1 MKLRQT
7 ILMLLTVCAA
17 IPASAQQFFHLT
29 ADELRVDTLSA
40 PQFTHVMSL
49 PEAWR
54 DSVYTVRIVYPEYAD
69 MAAADVA
76 NYKRLVAE
84 QPDAEPKVET
94 HVTFDRKRASLL
106 AAVNPVVFRDGRYK
120 QLVSFMLRRES
131 RAKFDV
137 RRDAVA
143 YGERADAKVNVWDTL
158 PAAKR
163 YAEHSVLREGR
174 WAKIRV
180 AESGIYQLTSALV
193 RQAGFTDINK
203 VKLYGYGGN
212 LINETLDPKDLVE
225 EDDLK
230 EVATCDVDG
239 KRLFYARGPVSWAT
253 ETADRRT
260 RNYYSNYGYYFLTED
275 TSSEPAKVDYDTF
288 VASFYPSPDFYHDI
302 HEQDAFSWYKGGRN
316 FFGAQQVSQGSYM
329 TVDIPE
335 NSNATNGNL
344 YVVVTSSNYCK
355 VQVEYNDSVVGTL
368 QTSNSDS
375 QFIYGCESRGT
386 YRVPAVKGT
395 AKVKLSVLSG
405 SNPMRLD
412 MVSMAWDKPRPLPDL
427 KAASFPTPTYVYN
440 IMNQDHHADPQADLV
455 IIIPTSQKLL
465 KQAQRLKAFHEQHDS
480 LKVNLVPADELFNE
494 FSSGTPDAS
503 AYRRYM
509 KMLYDRA
516 TGEDDRPKYLL
527 LFGDCLW
534 DNRMITSYNTGKN
547 PDDYLLAFESENS
560 YDRRVCYIDDSF
572 HAMLDDG
579 EGLRPMYVD
588 KLDIGVGRFPVVSDA
603 EAKIMVDK
611 TINYAENGN
620 GGAWQNTIMFMGDDG
635 DYNIHMTDAN
645 LVADQVSAAHPQY
658 VVKKVMWDAYQ
669 MQSGATGNTYPEV
682 TNVIK
687 KQQQQGALIMDYA
700 GHGSE
705 ILISHEK
712 VLGISDFAAFS
723 NKNMPLWVTASCD
736 IMPFDNGEETIGE
749 TALLNDKGGTMAF
762 YGTSRTVYASHNTTL
777 NSAFMKHV
785 LTYEAD
791 GKPIALGEAVRRA
804 KNDMNGQTVAENSLQ
819 YSLLGDPALRLH
831 LPTAQIV
838 IDSINGVD
846 ITKAGATVAMKAGS
860 LATVKGHIADNADF
874 NGTVS
879 LTVRD
884 NLETIT
890 CRLNQP
896 KEAENPFEYTDRTK
910 TIFSGD
916 DRISGGRFSV
926 SFAVPKD
933 INYSD
938 QSGLINAF
946 AINDDHT
953 LTAHGYTDK
962 FIVGGSDIAQNDSVG
977 PSIYCYLNSPS
988 FSNGD
993 RVNSTPYFV
1002 AEVKD
1007 KDGINASG
1015 AGIGHDMQLIIDGKM
1030 EMTYSLNENFQYDF
1044 GSYTSGST
1052 YYNIPQLEEGP
1063 HKLQFRAWDILNNYS
1078 TAELTFNVV
1087 TGQKP
1092 SFSIGCTNNP
1102 ARESTTFIISHDR
1115 SGAELGVII
1124 DVFDVSGRLLWRHE
1138 ESGVSDTGTYT
1149 VPWDLT
1155 IDGGSRLQTGVYL
1168 YRVHLTSEGA
1178 TRISKAK
1185 KLIVVGNN

>member
-1 MKLRQT
+1 
-7 ILMLLTVCAA
+7 MLLTVCAA

-40 PQFTHVMSL
+40 PQFTHVMPL

-69 MAAADVA
+69 MKAADVA

-137 RRDAVA
+137 RRDAAA

-225 EDDLK
+225 HDDLK

-239 KRLFYARGPVSWAT
+239 KRLFYARGPVSWET

-335 NSNATNGNL
+335 NSNATKGNL

-440 IMNQDHHADPQADLV
+440 IMNQDHHADQQADLV

-516 TGEDDRPKYLL
+516 TSEDDRPKYLL

-635 DYNIHMTDAN
+635 DYNMHMTDAN

-687 KQQQQGALIMDYA
+687 KQQQQQGALIMDYA

>member
-1 MKLRQT
+1 
-7 ILMLLTVCAA
+7 MLLTVCAA
-17 IPASAQQFFHLT
+17 IPASAQQFFHFT

-40 PQFTHVMSL
+40 PQFTHVMPL

-76 NYKRLVAE
+76 NYNRLVAE

-94 HVTFDRKRASLL
+94 HVTFDCKRASLL
-106 AAVNPVVFRDGRYK
+106 AAVNPIVFRDGRYK

-131 RAKFDV
+131 RAKFDA
-137 RRDAVA
+137 RRDAAA

-225 EDDLK
+225 HDDLK

-239 KRLFYARGPVSWAT
+239 KRLFYARGPVSWET

-335 NSNATNGNL
+335 NSNATKGNL

-386 YRVPAVKGT
+386 YRVSAVKGT

-427 KAASFPTPTYVYN
+427 KTASFPTPTYVYN

-509 KMLYDRA
+509 KMLYDRS

-560 YDRRVCYIDDSF
+560 YDRRVCYIDDGF

-635 DYNIHMTDAN
+635 DNNMHMTDAN
-645 LVADQVSAAHPQY
+645 LVAEKVSAAHPQY

-791 GKPIALGEAVRRA
+791 GKPIALGEAVRRT
-804 KNDMNGQTVAENSLQ
+804 KNDMNGQTVAENSLH

-1124 DVFDVSGRLLWRHE
+1124 DVFDVSGRLLWRHK

>member
-1 MKLRQT
+1 
-7 ILMLLTVCAA
+7 MLLTVCAA

-40 PQFTHVMSL
+40 PQFTHVMPL

-106 AAVNPVVFRDGRYK
+106 AAVNPIVFRDGRYK

-131 RAKFDV
+131 RAKADA
-137 RRDAVA
+137 RRDAAA

-225 EDDLK
+225 HDDLK

-239 KRLFYARGPVSWAT
+239 KRLFYARGPVSWET
-253 ETADRRT
+253 ETAHRRT

-335 NSNATNGNL
+335 NSNATKGNL

-386 YRVPAVKGT
+386 YRVSAVKGT

-427 KAASFPTPTYVYN
+427 KTASFPTPTYVYN

-509 KMLYDRA
+509 KMLYDRS

-527 LFGDCLW
+527 FFGDCLW

-560 YDRRVCYIDDSF
+560 YDRRVCYIDDGF

-635 DYNIHMTDAN
+635 DNNMHMTDAN
-645 LVADQVSAAHPQY
+645 LVAEKVSAAHPQY

-804 KNDMNGQTVAENSLQ
+804 KNDMNGQTVAENSLH

>member
-1 MKLRQT
+1 
-7 ILMLLTVCAA
+7 MLLTVCAA

-40 PQFTHVMSL
+40 PQFTHVMPL

-84 QPDAEPKVET
+84 QPDAELKVET

-131 RAKFDV
+131 RAKFDA
-137 RRDAVA
+137 RRDAAA
-143 YGERADAKVNVWDTL
+143 YGVRADAKVNVWDTL

-225 EDDLK
+225 HDDLK
-230 EVATCDVDG
+230 EVPTCDVDG
-239 KRLFYARGPVSWAT
+239 KRLFYARGPVSW

-335 NSNATNGNL
+335 NSNATKGNL

-560 YDRRVCYIDDSF
+560 YDRRVCYIDDGF

-635 DYNIHMTDAN
+635 DYNMHMTDAN

-785 LTYEAD
+785 LTYEAN

-1015 AGIGHDMQLIIDGKM
+1015 AGIGHDMQLVIDGKM

-1138 ESGVSDTGTYT
+1138 ESGVSDNGTYT

>member
-1 MKLRQT
+1 
-7 ILMLLTVCAA
+7 MLLTVCAA

-40 PQFTHVMSL
+40 PQFTHVMPL

-94 HVTFDRKRASLL
+94 HVTFDCKRASLL

-131 RAKFDV
+131 RAKFDA
-137 RRDAVA
+137 RRDAAA

-225 EDDLK
+225 HDDLK

-239 KRLFYARGPVSWAT
+239 KRLFYARGPVSWET

-329 TVDIPE
+329 TVDIHE

-355 VQVEYNDSVVGTL
+355 VLVEYNDSVVGTL

-375 QFIYGCESRGT
+375 QFIYGCESCGT

-427 KAASFPTPTYVYN
+427 KTASFPTPTYVYN

-509 KMLYDRA
+509 KMLYDRS

-588 KLDIGVGRFPVVSDA
+588 KLDIGVGRFPVLSDA

-645 LVADQVSAAHPQY
+645 LVAEKVSAAHPQY

>member
-1 MKLRQT
+1 
-7 ILMLLTVCAA
+7 MLLTVCAA

-40 PQFTHVMSL
+40 PQFTHVMPL

-106 AAVNPVVFRDGRYK
+106 AAVNPIVFRDGRYK

-131 RAKFDV
+131 RAKADA
-137 RRDAVA
+137 RRDAAA

-225 EDDLK
+225 HDDLK

-239 KRLFYARGPVSWAT
+239 KRLFYARGPVSWET

-335 NSNATNGNL
+335 NSNATKGNL

-516 TGEDDRPKYLL
+516 TGEYDRPKYLL

-560 YDRRVCYIDDSF
+560 YDRRVCYIDDGF

-635 DYNIHMTDAN
+635 DYNMHMTDAN

-687 KQQQQGALIMDYA
+687 KQQQGALIMDYA

-1102 ARESTTFIISHDR
+1102 AREQTTFIISHDR

>member
-1 MKLRQT
+1 
-7 ILMLLTVCAA
+7 MLLTVCAA

-29 ADELRVDTLSA
+29 ADELRVDTLST
-40 PQFTHVMSL
+40 PQFTHVMPL

-131 RAKFDV
+131 RAKFDA
-137 RRDAVA
+137 RRNAAA

-225 EDDLK
+225 HDDLK

-239 KRLFYARGPVSWAT
+239 KRLFYARGPVSWET

-335 NSNATNGNL
+335 NSNATKGNL

-736 IMPFDNGEETIGE
+736 MPFDNGEETIGE

>member
-1 MKLRQT
+1 
-7 ILMLLTVCAA
+7 MLLTVCAA

-40 PQFTHVMSL
+40 PQFTHVMPL

-131 RAKFDV
+131 RAKADA
-137 RRDAVA
+137 RRDAAA

-212 LINETLDPKDLVE
+212 LINETLDPKDLVGH
-225 EDDLK
+225 DDLK

-239 KRLFYARGPVSWAT
+239 KRLFYARGPVSWET

-335 NSNATNGNL
+335 NSNATKGNL
-344 YVVVTSSNYCK
+344 YVVVTSNNYCK

-687 KQQQQGALIMDYA
+687 RQQQGALIMDYA

>member
-1 MKLRQT
+1 
-7 ILMLLTVCAA
+7 MLLTVCAA

-40 PQFTHVMSL
+40 PQFTHVMPL

-54 DSVYTVRIVYPEYAD
+54 DSVYTVSIVYPEYAD

-131 RAKFDV
+131 RAKADA
-137 RRDAVA
+137 RRDAAA
-143 YGERADAKVNVWDTL
+143 YGGRADAKVNVWDTL

-225 EDDLK
+225 HDDLK

-239 KRLFYARGPVSWAT
+239 KRLFYARGPVSWET

-335 NSNATNGNL
+335 NSNATKGNL

-375 QFIYGCESRGT
+375 QFIYGCESRRT

-926 SFAVPKD
+926 SFAVLKD

-1124 DVFDVSGRLLWRHE
+1124 DVFDVSGRLLWRHK

>member
-1 MKLRQT
+1 
-7 ILMLLTVCAA
+7 MLLTVCAA

-40 PQFTHVMSL
+40 PQFTHVMPL

-120 QLVSFMLRRES
+120 QLISFMLRRES
-131 RAKFDV
+131 RAKFAV
-137 RRDAVA
+137 RRDAAA

-225 EDDLK
+225 HDDLK

-239 KRLFYARGPVSWAT
+239 KRLFYARGPVSWDTAP
-253 ETADRRT
+253 ADRRT

-316 FFGAQQVSQGSYM
+316 FFSSQQVSQGSYM

-335 NSNATNGNL
+335 NPNATKGNL

-412 MVSMAWDKPRPLPDL
+412 MVSMAWDKPRPLPDF

-560 YDRRVCYIDDSF
+560 YDRRVCYIDDGF

-635 DYNIHMTDAN
+635 DYNMHMTDAN

-669 MQSGATGNTYPEV
+669 MQSGAT
-682 TNVIK
+682 
-687 KQQQQGALIMDYA
+687 
-700 GHGSE
+700 
-705 ILISHEK
+705 
-712 VLGISDFAAFS
+712 
-723 NKNMPLWVTASCD
+723 
-736 IMPFDNGEETIGE
+736 
-749 TALLNDKGGTMAF
+749 
-762 YGTSRTVYASHNTTL
+762 
-777 NSAFMKHV
+777 
-785 LTYEAD
+785 
-791 GKPIALGEAVRRA
+791 RRA
-804 KNDMNGQTVAENSLQ
+804 A
-819 YSLLGDPALRLH
+819 
-831 LPTAQIV
+831 
-838 IDSINGVD
+838 
-846 ITKAGATVAMKAGS
+846 
-860 LATVKGHIADNADF
+860 
-874 NGTVS
+874 
-879 LTVRD
+879 
-884 NLETIT
+884 
-890 CRLNQP
+890 
-896 KEAENPFEYTDRTK
+896 
-910 TIFSGD
+910 
-916 DRISGGRFSV
+916 
-926 SFAVPKD
+926 
-933 INYSD
+933 
-938 QSGLINAF
+938 
-946 AINDDHT
+946 
-953 LTAHGYTDK
+953 
-962 FIVGGSDIAQNDSVG
+962 
-977 PSIYCYLNSPS
+977 
-988 FSNGD
+988 
-993 RVNSTPYFV
+993 
-1002 AEVKD
+1002 
-1007 KDGINASG
+1007 
-1015 AGIGHDMQLIIDGKM
+1015 
-1030 EMTYSLNENFQYDF
+1030 
-1044 GSYTSGST
+1044 
-1052 YYNIPQLEEGP
+1052 
-1063 HKLQFRAWDILNNYS
+1063 
-1078 TAELTFNVV
+1078 
-1087 TGQKP
+1087 
-1092 SFSIGCTNNP
+1092 
-1102 ARESTTFIISHDR
+1102 
-1115 SGAELGVII
+1115 
-1124 DVFDVSGRLLWRHE
+1124 
-1138 ESGVSDTGTYT
+1138 
-1149 VPWDLT
+1149 
-1155 IDGGSRLQTGVYL
+1155 
-1168 YRVHLTSEGA
+1168 
-1178 TRISKAK
+1178 
-1185 KLIVVGNN
+1185 

>member
-1 MKLRQT
+1 
-7 ILMLLTVCAA
+7 MLLTVCAA

-29 ADELRVDTLSA
+29 ADELRVDTLST
-40 PQFTHVMSL
+40 PQFTHVMPL

-54 DSVYTVRIVYPEYAD
+54 DSVYTVSIVYPEYAD

-137 RRDAVA
+137 RRDAAA

-203 VKLYGYGGN
+203 VKLYGFGGN

-225 EDDLK
+225 HDDLK

-239 KRLFYARGPVSWAT
+239 KRLFYARGPVSWET

-335 NSNATNGNL
+335 NSNATKGNL

-440 IMNQDHHADPQADLV
+440 IMNQDHHADQQADLV

-534 DNRMITSYNTGKN
+534 GQ
-547 PDDYLLAFESENS
+547 P
-560 YDRRVCYIDDSF
+560 YD
-572 HAMLDDG
+572 
-579 EGLRPMYVD
+579 
-588 KLDIGVGRFPVVSDA
+588 
-603 EAKIMVDK
+603 
-611 TINYAENGN
+611 
-620 GGAWQNTIMFMGDDG
+620 
-635 DYNIHMTDAN
+635 
-645 LVADQVSAAHPQY
+645 Y
-658 VVKKVMWDAYQ
+658 VVQ
-669 MQSGATGNTYPEV
+669 
-682 TNVIK
+682 
-687 KQQQQGALIMDYA
+687 
-700 GHGSE
+700 HGQE
-705 ILISHEK
+705 PRRLPP
-712 VLGISDFAAFS
+712 G
-723 NKNMPLWVTASCD
+723 
-736 IMPFDNGEETIGE
+736 
-749 TALLNDKGGTMAF
+749 
-762 YGTSRTVYASHNTTL
+762 
-777 NSAFMKHV
+777 
-785 LTYEAD
+785 
-791 GKPIALGEAVRRA
+791 VR
-804 KNDMNGQTVAENSLQ
+804 E
-819 YSLLGDPALRLH
+819 
-831 LPTAQIV
+831 
-838 IDSINGVD
+838 
-846 ITKAGATVAMKAGS
+846 
-860 LATVKGHIADNADF
+860 
-874 NGTVS
+874 
-879 LTVRD
+879 
-884 NLETIT
+884 
-890 CRLNQP
+890 
-896 KEAENPFEYTDRTK
+896 
-910 TIFSGD
+910 
-916 DRISGGRFSV
+916 
-926 SFAVPKD
+926 
-933 INYSD
+933 
-938 QSGLINAF
+938 
-946 AINDDHT
+946 
-953 LTAHGYTDK
+953 
-962 FIVGGSDIAQNDSVG
+962 
-977 PSIYCYLNSPS
+977 
-988 FSNGD
+988 
-993 RVNSTPYFV
+993 
-1002 AEVKD
+1002 
-1007 KDGINASG
+1007 
-1015 AGIGHDMQLIIDGKM
+1015 
-1030 EMTYSLNENFQYDF
+1030 
-1044 GSYTSGST
+1044 
-1052 YYNIPQLEEGP
+1052 
-1063 HKLQFRAWDILNNYS
+1063 
-1078 TAELTFNVV
+1078 
-1087 TGQKP
+1087 
-1092 SFSIGCTNNP
+1092 
-1102 ARESTTFIISHDR
+1102 
-1115 SGAELGVII
+1115 
-1124 DVFDVSGRLLWRHE
+1124 
-1138 ESGVSDTGTYT
+1138 
-1149 VPWDLT
+1149 
-1155 IDGGSRLQTGVYL
+1155 
-1168 YRVHLTSEGA
+1168 
-1178 TRISKAK
+1178 
-1185 KLIVVGNN
+1185 

>member
-1 MKLRQT
+1 
-7 ILMLLTVCAA
+7 MLLTVCAA

-40 PQFTHVMSL
+40 PQFTHVMPL

-131 RAKFDV
+131 RAKADA
-137 RRDAVA
+137 RRDAAA

-158 PAAKR
+158 PTAKR

-225 EDDLK
+225 HDDLK

-239 KRLFYARGPVSWAT
+239 KRLFYARGPVSWET

-335 NSNATNGNL
+335 NPNATKGNL
-344 YVVVTSSNYCK
+344 YVVVTSNNYCK

-386 YRVPAVKGT
+386 YRVPAVKGM

-412 MVSMAWDKPRPLPDL
+412 MVSMAWDKPRPLPDF

-516 TGEDDRPKYLL
+516 TGEYDRPKYLL

-635 DYNIHMTDAN
+635 DYNMHMTDAN

>member
-1 MKLRQT
+1 
-7 ILMLLTVCAA
+7 
-17 IPASAQQFFHLT
+17 
-29 ADELRVDTLSA
+29 
-40 PQFTHVMSL
+40 
-49 PEAWR
+49 
-54 DSVYTVRIVYPEYAD
+54 
-69 MAAADVA
+69 
-76 NYKRLVAE
+76 
-84 QPDAEPKVET
+84 
-94 HVTFDRKRASLL
+94 
-106 AAVNPVVFRDGRYK
+106 
-120 QLVSFMLRRES
+120 
-131 RAKFDV
+131 
-137 RRDAVA
+137 
-143 YGERADAKVNVWDTL
+143 
-158 PAAKR
+158 
-163 YAEHSVLREGR
+163 
-174 WAKIRV
+174 
-180 AESGIYQLTSALV
+180 
-193 RQAGFTDINK
+193 
-203 VKLYGYGGN
+203 
-212 LINETLDPKDLVE
+212 
-225 EDDLK
+225 
-230 EVATCDVDG
+230 
-239 KRLFYARGPVSWAT
+239 
-253 ETADRRT
+253 
-260 RNYYSNYGYYFLTED
+260 
-275 TSSEPAKVDYDTF
+275 
-288 VASFYPSPDFYHDI
+288 
-302 HEQDAFSWYKGGRN
+302 
-316 FFGAQQVSQGSYM
+316 
-329 TVDIPE
+329 
-335 NSNATNGNL
+335 
-344 YVVVTSSNYCK
+344 
-355 VQVEYNDSVVGTL
+355 
-368 QTSNSDS
+368 
-375 QFIYGCESRGT
+375 
-386 YRVPAVKGT
+386 
-395 AKVKLSVLSG
+395 
-405 SNPMRLD
+405 
-412 MVSMAWDKPRPLPDL
+412 
-427 KAASFPTPTYVYN
+427 
-440 IMNQDHHADPQADLV
+440 
-455 IIIPTSQKLL
+455 
-465 KQAQRLKAFHEQHDS
+465 
-480 LKVNLVPADELFNE
+480 
-494 FSSGTPDAS
+494 
-503 AYRRYM
+503 
-509 KMLYDRA
+509 
-516 TGEDDRPKYLL
+516 
-527 LFGDCLW
+527 
-534 DNRMITSYNTGKN
+534 
-547 PDDYLLAFESENS
+547 
-560 YDRRVCYIDDSF
+560 
-572 HAMLDDG
+572 
-579 EGLRPMYVD
+579 
-588 KLDIGVGRFPVVSDA
+588 
-603 EAKIMVDK
+603 
-611 TINYAENGN
+611 
-620 GGAWQNTIMFMGDDG
+620 MFMGDDG

-645 LVADQVSAAHPQY
+645 LVAEKVSAAHPQY

-804 KNDMNGQTVAENSLQ
+804 KNDMNGQTVAENSLH

-1155 IDGGSRLQTGVYL
+1155 IAGGSRLQTGVYL

>member
-1 MKLRQT
+1 
-7 ILMLLTVCAA
+7 MLLTVCAA

-40 PQFTHVMSL
+40 PQFTHVMPL

-54 DSVYTVRIVYPEYAD
+54 DSVYTVSIVYPEYAD

-131 RAKFDV
+131 RAKADA
-137 RRDAVA
+137 RRDAAA

-225 EDDLK
+225 HDDLK

-239 KRLFYARGPVSWAT
+239 KRLFYARGPVSWET

-335 NSNATNGNL
+335 NSNATKGNL

-386 YRVPAVKGT
+386 YRVPAVKGM

-412 MVSMAWDKPRPLPDL
+412 MVSMTWDKPRPLPDF

-534 DNRMITSYNTGKN
+534 DNRMITSYNTGKS

-611 TINYAENGN
+611 TISYAENSN

-645 LVADQVSAAHPQY
+645 LVADQVSTAHPQY

-1092 SFSIGCTNNP
+1092 SFSIGCTDNP

-1115 SGAELGVII
+1115 SGSELSVII

>member
-1 MKLRQT
+1 
-7 ILMLLTVCAA
+7 MLLTVCAA

-40 PQFTHVMSL
+40 PQFTHVMPL

-54 DSVYTVRIVYPEYAD
+54 DSVYTVSIVYPEYAD

-106 AAVNPVVFRDGRYK
+106 AVVNPVVFRDGRYK

-131 RAKFDV
+131 RAKFDA
-137 RRDAVA
+137 RRNAAA

-225 EDDLK
+225 HDDLK

-239 KRLFYARGPVSWAT
+239 KRLFYARGPVSWET

-335 NSNATNGNL
+335 NSNATKGNL

-386 YRVPAVKGT
+386 YRVPAVKGM

-412 MVSMAWDKPRPLPDL
+412 MVSMTWDKPRPLPDF

-635 DYNIHMTDAN
+635 DYNMHMTDAN
-645 LVADQVSAAHPQY
+645 LVADQVSTAHPQY

-1092 SFSIGCTNNP
+1092 SFSIGCTDNP

-1115 SGAELGVII
+1115 SGSELSVII

>member
-1 MKLRQT
+1 
-7 ILMLLTVCAA
+7 MLLTVCAA

-40 PQFTHVMSL
+40 PQFTHVMPL

-131 RAKFDV
+131 RAKFDA
-137 RRDAVA
+137 RRDAAA

-225 EDDLK
+225 HDDLK

-239 KRLFYARGPVSWAT
+239 KRLFYARGPVSWET

-375 QFIYGCESRGT
+375 QFIYGCESCGT

-427 KAASFPTPTYVYN
+427 KTASFPTPTYVYN

-465 KQAQRLKAFHEQHDS
+465 KQAQRLKEFHEQHDS

-560 YDRRVCYIDDSF
+560 YDRRVCYIDDGF

-588 KLDIGVGRFPVVSDA
+588 KLDIGVGRFPVLSDA

-645 LVADQVSAAHPQY
+645 LVAEKVSAAHPQY

>member
-1 MKLRQT
+1 
-7 ILMLLTVCAA
+7 MLLTVCAA

-40 PQFTHVMSL
+40 PQFTHVMPL

-54 DSVYTVRIVYPEYAD
+54 DSVYTVSIVYPEYVD
-69 MAAADVA
+69 MKAADVA

-106 AAVNPVVFRDGRYK
+106 AAVNPIVFRDGRYK

-131 RAKFDV
+131 RAKFDA
-137 RRDAVA
+137 RRNAAA
-143 YGERADAKVNVWDTL
+143 YGERSDAKVNVWDTL

-225 EDDLK
+225 QDDLK

-239 KRLFYARGPVSWAT
+239 KRLFYARGPVSWET

-335 NSNATNGNL
+335 NSNATKGNL

-440 IMNQDHHADPQADLV
+440 IMNQDHHADLQADLV

-560 YDRRVCYIDDSF
+560 YDRRVCYIDDGF

-635 DYNIHMTDAN
+635 DYNMHMTDAN

-687 KQQQQGALIMDYA
+687 KQQQGALIMDYA

>member
-1 MKLRQT
+1 
-7 ILMLLTVCAA
+7 MLLTVCAA

-40 PQFTHVMSL
+40 PQFTHVMPL

-54 DSVYTVRIVYPEYAD
+54 DSVYTVSIVYPEYAD

-131 RAKFDV
+131 RAKFDA
-137 RRDAVA
+137 RRDAAA

-225 EDDLK
+225 HDDLK
-230 EVATCDVDG
+230 EVPTCDVDG
-239 KRLFYARGPVSWAT
+239 KRLFYARGPVSWET

-329 TVDIPE
+329 TIDIPE
-335 NSNATNGNL
+335 NSNATKGNL

-440 IMNQDHHADPQADLV
+440 IMNQDHHADQQADLV

-503 AYRRYM
+503 AYRR
-509 KMLYDRA
+509 
-516 TGEDDRPKYLL
+516 
-527 LFGDCLW
+527 
-534 DNRMITSYNTGKN
+534 
-547 PDDYLLAFESENS
+547 
-560 YDRRVCYIDDSF
+560 
-572 HAMLDDG
+572 
-579 EGLRPMYVD
+579 
-588 KLDIGVGRFPVVSDA
+588 
-603 EAKIMVDK
+603 
-611 TINYAENGN
+611 
-620 GGAWQNTIMFMGDDG
+620 
-635 DYNIHMTDAN
+635 
-645 LVADQVSAAHPQY
+645 
-658 VVKKVMWDAYQ
+658 
-669 MQSGATGNTYPEV
+669 
-682 TNVIK
+682 
-687 KQQQQGALIMDYA
+687 
-700 GHGSE
+700 
-705 ILISHEK
+705 
-712 VLGISDFAAFS
+712 
-723 NKNMPLWVTASCD
+723 
-736 IMPFDNGEETIGE
+736 
-749 TALLNDKGGTMAF
+749 
-762 YGTSRTVYASHNTTL
+762 
-777 NSAFMKHV
+777 
-785 LTYEAD
+785 
-791 GKPIALGEAVRRA
+791 
-804 KNDMNGQTVAENSLQ
+804 
-819 YSLLGDPALRLH
+819 
-831 LPTAQIV
+831 
-838 IDSINGVD
+838 
-846 ITKAGATVAMKAGS
+846 
-860 LATVKGHIADNADF
+860 
-874 NGTVS
+874 
-879 LTVRD
+879 
-884 NLETIT
+884 
-890 CRLNQP
+890 
-896 KEAENPFEYTDRTK
+896 
-910 TIFSGD
+910 
-916 DRISGGRFSV
+916 
-926 SFAVPKD
+926 
-933 INYSD
+933 
-938 QSGLINAF
+938 
-946 AINDDHT
+946 
-953 LTAHGYTDK
+953 
-962 FIVGGSDIAQNDSVG
+962 
-977 PSIYCYLNSPS
+977 
-988 FSNGD
+988 
-993 RVNSTPYFV
+993 
-1002 AEVKD
+1002 
-1007 KDGINASG
+1007 
-1015 AGIGHDMQLIIDGKM
+1015 
-1030 EMTYSLNENFQYDF
+1030 
-1044 GSYTSGST
+1044 
-1052 YYNIPQLEEGP
+1052 
-1063 HKLQFRAWDILNNYS
+1063 
-1078 TAELTFNVV
+1078 
-1087 TGQKP
+1087 
-1092 SFSIGCTNNP
+1092 
-1102 ARESTTFIISHDR
+1102 
-1115 SGAELGVII
+1115 
-1124 DVFDVSGRLLWRHE
+1124 
-1138 ESGVSDTGTYT
+1138 
-1149 VPWDLT
+1149 
-1155 IDGGSRLQTGVYL
+1155 
-1168 YRVHLTSEGA
+1168 
-1178 TRISKAK
+1178 
-1185 KLIVVGNN
+1185 

>member
-1 MKLRQT
+1 
-7 ILMLLTVCAA
+7 MLLTVCAA

-40 PQFTHVMSL
+40 PQFTHVMPL

-94 HVTFDRKRASLL
+94 HVTFDCKRASLL

-131 RAKFDV
+131 RAKADA
-137 RRDAVA
+137 RRDAAA

-225 EDDLK
+225 HDDLK

-239 KRLFYARGPVSWAT
+239 KRLFYARGPVSWET

-316 FFGAQQVSQGSYM
+316 FFGAQPVSQGSYM

-335 NSNATNGNL
+335 NSNARKGNL

-560 YDRRVCYIDDSF
+560 YDRRVCYIDDGF

-588 KLDIGVGRFPVVSDA
+588 KLDIGVGRFPVLSDA

-645 LVADQVSAAHPQY
+645 LVAEKVSAAHPQY

-838 IDSINGVD
+838 ID
-846 ITKAGATVAMKAGS
+846 
-860 LATVKGHIADNADF
+860 TVKGHIADNADF

-1155 IDGGSRLQTGVYL
+1155 IAGGSRLQTGVYL

>member
-1 MKLRQT
+1 
-7 ILMLLTVCAA
+7 
-17 IPASAQQFFHLT
+17 
-29 ADELRVDTLSA
+29 
-40 PQFTHVMSL
+40 
-49 PEAWR
+49 
-54 DSVYTVRIVYPEYAD
+54 
-69 MAAADVA
+69 
-76 NYKRLVAE
+76 
-84 QPDAEPKVET
+84 
-94 HVTFDRKRASLL
+94 
-106 AAVNPVVFRDGRYK
+106 
-120 QLVSFMLRRES
+120 
-131 RAKFDV
+131 
-137 RRDAVA
+137 
-143 YGERADAKVNVWDTL
+143 
-158 PAAKR
+158 
-163 YAEHSVLREGR
+163 
-174 WAKIRV
+174 
-180 AESGIYQLTSALV
+180 
-193 RQAGFTDINK
+193 
-203 VKLYGYGGN
+203 
-212 LINETLDPKDLVE
+212 
-225 EDDLK
+225 
-230 EVATCDVDG
+230 
-239 KRLFYARGPVSWAT
+239 
-253 ETADRRT
+253 
-260 RNYYSNYGYYFLTED
+260 
-275 TSSEPAKVDYDTF
+275 
-288 VASFYPSPDFYHDI
+288 
-302 HEQDAFSWYKGGRN
+302 
-316 FFGAQQVSQGSYM
+316 
-329 TVDIPE
+329 
-335 NSNATNGNL
+335 
-344 YVVVTSSNYCK
+344 
-355 VQVEYNDSVVGTL
+355 
-368 QTSNSDS
+368 
-375 QFIYGCESRGT
+375 
-386 YRVPAVKGT
+386 
-395 AKVKLSVLSG
+395 
-405 SNPMRLD
+405 
-412 MVSMAWDKPRPLPDL
+412 
-427 KAASFPTPTYVYN
+427 
-440 IMNQDHHADPQADLV
+440 
-455 IIIPTSQKLL
+455 
-465 KQAQRLKAFHEQHDS
+465 
-480 LKVNLVPADELFNE
+480 
-494 FSSGTPDAS
+494 
-503 AYRRYM
+503 
-509 KMLYDRA
+509 
-516 TGEDDRPKYLL
+516 
-527 LFGDCLW
+527 
-534 DNRMITSYNTGKN
+534 
-547 PDDYLLAFESENS
+547 
-560 YDRRVCYIDDSF
+560 
-572 HAMLDDG
+572 
-579 EGLRPMYVD
+579 
-588 KLDIGVGRFPVVSDA
+588 
-603 EAKIMVDK
+603 
-611 TINYAENGN
+611 
-620 GGAWQNTIMFMGDDG
+620 
-635 DYNIHMTDAN
+635 
-645 LVADQVSAAHPQY
+645 
-658 VVKKVMWDAYQ
+658 
-669 MQSGATGNTYPEV
+669 
-682 TNVIK
+682 
-687 KQQQQGALIMDYA
+687 
-700 GHGSE
+700 
-705 ILISHEK
+705 
-712 VLGISDFAAFS
+712 
-723 NKNMPLWVTASCD
+723 
-736 IMPFDNGEETIGE
+736 
-749 TALLNDKGGTMAF
+749 
-762 YGTSRTVYASHNTTL
+762 
-777 NSAFMKHV
+777 
-785 LTYEAD
+785 
-791 GKPIALGEAVRRA
+791 
-804 KNDMNGQTVAENSLQ
+804 
-819 YSLLGDPALRLH
+819 
-831 LPTAQIV
+831 
-838 IDSINGVD
+838 
-846 ITKAGATVAMKAGS
+846 MKAGS

>member
-1 MKLRQT
+1 
-7 ILMLLTVCAA
+7 MLLTVCAA

-29 ADELRVDTLSA
+29 ADELRVDTLST
-40 PQFTHVMSL
+40 PQFTHVMPL

-131 RAKFDV
+131 RAKFDA
-137 RRDAVA
+137 RRNAAA

-225 EDDLK
+225 HDDLK

-239 KRLFYARGPVSWAT
+239 KRLFYARGPVSWET

-335 NSNATNGNL
+335 NSNATKGNL

-412 MVSMAWDKPRPLPDL
+412 MVSMTWDKPRPLPDF

-440 IMNQDHHADPQADLV
+440 IMNQDHHADQQADLV

-635 DYNIHMTDAN
+635 DYNMHMTDAN

-938 QSGLINAF
+938 QSGLI
-946 AINDDHT
+946 
-953 LTAHGYTDK
+953 
-962 FIVGGSDIAQNDSVG
+962 SVG

-1030 EMTYSLNENFQYDF
+1030 EMTYSLNENFRYDF

-1092 SFSIGCTNNP
+1092 SFSICCTNNP

>member
-1 MKLRQT
+1 
-7 ILMLLTVCAA
+7 MLLTVCAA

-40 PQFTHVMSL
+40 PQFTHVMPL

-54 DSVYTVRIVYPEYAD
+54 DSVYTVSIVYPEYAD

-131 RAKFDV
+131 RAKADA
-137 RRDAVA
+137 RRDAAA
-143 YGERADAKVNVWDTL
+143 YGGRADAKVNVWDTL

-225 EDDLK
+225 HDDLK

-239 KRLFYARGPVSWAT
+239 KRLFYARGPVSWET

-335 NSNATNGNL
+335 NSNATKGNL

-687 KQQQQGALIMDYA
+687 KQQQQQGALIMDYA

-916 DRISGGRFSV
+916 DRISGGCFSV

-1078 TAELTFNVV
+1078 TSELTFNVV

>member
-1 MKLRQT
+1 
-7 ILMLLTVCAA
+7 MLLTVCAA

-40 PQFTHVMSL
+40 PQFTHVMPL

-94 HVTFDRKRASLL
+94 HVTFDCKRASLL

-131 RAKFDV
+131 RAKFDA
-137 RRDAVA
+137 RRDAAA

-225 EDDLK
+225 HDDLK

-239 KRLFYARGPVSWAT
+239 KRLFYARGPVSWET

-329 TVDIPE
+329 TVDIHE

-355 VQVEYNDSVVGTL
+355 VLVEYNDSVVGTL

-375 QFIYGCESRGT
+375 QFIYGCESCGT

-509 KMLYDRA
+509 KMLYDRS

-588 KLDIGVGRFPVVSDA
+588 KLDIGVGRFPVLSDA

-645 LVADQVSAAHPQY
+645 LVAEKVSAAHPQY

>member
-1 MKLRQT
+1 
-7 ILMLLTVCAA
+7 MLLTVCAA

-40 PQFTHVMSL
+40 PQFTHVMPL

-54 DSVYTVRIVYPEYAD
+54 DSVYAVRIVYPEYAD

-131 RAKFDV
+131 RAKADA
-137 RRDAVA
+137 RRDAAA

-225 EDDLK
+225 HDDLK

-239 KRLFYARGPVSWAT
+239 KRLFYARGPVSWET

-335 NSNATNGNL
+335 NSNATKGNL

-386 YRVPAVKGT
+386 YRVPAVKGP

-516 TGEDDRPKYLL
+516 TSEDDRPKYLL

-560 YDRRVCYIDDSF
+560 YDRRVCYIDDGF

-1087 TGQKP
+1087 TGQNP

>member
-1 MKLRQT
+1 
-7 ILMLLTVCAA
+7 MLLTVCAA

-40 PQFTHVMSL
+40 PQFTHVMPL

-120 QLVSFMLRRES
+120 QLLSFMLRRES
-131 RAKFDV
+131 RAKFDA
-137 RRDAVA
+137 RRNAAA

-225 EDDLK
+225 QDDLK

-239 KRLFYARGPVSWAT
+239 KRLFYARGPVSWET

-275 TSSEPAKVDYDTF
+275 TSSEPTKVDYDTF

-335 NSNATNGNL
+335 NSNATKGNL

-386 YRVPAVKGT
+386 YRVPAFKGT

-427 KAASFPTPTYVYN
+427 KVASFPTPTYVYN

-635 DYNIHMTDAN
+635 DYNMHMTDAN

-1052 YYNIPQLEEGP
+1052 YYNIPQLDEGP

>member
-1 MKLRQT
+1 MKRRHHIIT
-7 ILMLLTVCAA
+7 LLLALLA
-17 IPASAQQFFHLT
+17 LPASAQQFFHLT
-29 ADELRVDTLSA
+29 TDELRVDSMYA
-40 PQFTHVMSL
+40 PQFTHVTSL

-54 DSVYTVRIVYPEYAD
+54 DSVYTISLVYPEYID
-69 MAAADVA
+69 MKAADVA
-76 NYKRLVAE
+76 SYQRIVAE
-84 QPDAEPKVET
+84 QPSAEPRVET
-94 HVTFDRKRASLL
+94 HLTYDRKQPSLL
-106 AAVNPVVFRDGRYK
+106 TTINPVVFRDGRY
-120 QLVSFMLRRES
+120 QYLTSFMLRKQAQ
-131 RAKFDV
+131 AK
-137 RRDAVA
+137 
-143 YGERADAKVNVWDTL
+143 ADWQRSGASHAIKKVVNVWDTL

-163 YAEHSVLREGR
+163 YAEQSVLREGR

-180 AESGIYQLTSALV
+180 AESGVYQLTSALV
-193 RQAGFTDINK
+193 RQAGFSDVNK

-212 LINETLDPKDLVE
+212 LINEKLDPKDLVE
-225 EDDLK
+225 HDDLK
-230 EVATCDVDG
+230 EVATCEIGG
-239 KRLFYARGPVSWAT
+239 KRLFYARGPVAWKS
-253 ETADRRT
+253 ETTDRRT

-275 TSSEPAKVDYDTF
+275 TSSEPAKVDSATF
-288 VASFYPSPDFYHDI
+288 VSSFYPSADFYHDI
-302 HEQDAFSWYKGGRN
+302 HEEDGYSWYKGGRN
-316 FFGAQQVSQGSYM
+316 FFSAQQVQQGSS
-329 TVDIPE
+329 TTIDIPE
-335 NSNATNGNL
+335 NPNATTGVL

-368 QTSNSDS
+368 QTSNSDKS
-375 QFIYGCESRGT
+375 YIYGCESRGT
-386 YRVPAVKGT
+386 YRVPAVKGG

-412 MVSMAWDKPRPLPDL
+412 MVSMAWDKPRPLPNL
-427 KAASFPTPTYVYN
+427 ATATFPGPSYVHN
-440 IMNQDHHADPQADLV
+440 ITNQNHHADPQADMV

-465 KQAQRLKAFHEQHDS
+465 KQAQRLKEFHEQHDS
-480 LKVNLVPADELFNE
+480 MKVNLVPADELFNE

-516 TGEDDRPKYLL
+516 TGDDDRPKYLL

-534 DNRMITSYNTGKN
+534 DNRMITSANTNKSA
-547 PDDYLLAFESENS
+547 DDYLLAFESENS

-579 EGLRPMYVD
+579 EGLNPMSRD
-588 KLDIGVGRFPVVSDA
+588 KLDIGVGRFPVTTDA
-603 EAKIMVDK
+603 EAQIMVDK
-611 TINYAENGN
+611 TIAYAENTN
-620 GGAWQNTIMFMGDDG
+620 GGSWQNTIMFMGDDG
-635 DYNIHMTDAN
+635 DQNLHMKDAN
-645 LVADQVSAAHPQY
+645 LVANQVIEAHPQY
-658 VVKKVMWDAYQ
+658 VVKKVMWDAYN
-669 MQSGATGNTYPEV
+669 MQSGATGNSYPEV

-687 KQQQQGALIMDYA
+687 KQQQQGALVMDYA

-712 VLGISDFAAFS
+712 VLGIADFAAFS
-723 NKNMPLWVTASCD
+723 NQNMPLWVTASCD
-736 IMPFDNGEETIGE
+736 IMPFDNGEATIGE
-749 TALLNDKGGTMAF
+749 TALLNEKGGTMAF
-762 YGTSRTVYASHNTTL
+762 YGTTRTVYASYNTAL

-804 KNDMNGQTVAENSLQ
+804 KNDMNGQSQASNSLQ

-831 LPTAQIV
+831 LPTANIV

-846 ITKAGATVAMKAGS
+846 VTKANAEVAIKAGS
-860 LATVKGHIADNADF
+860 LVTVSGYVDGNDDF
-874 NGTVS
+874 SGTIS

-890 CRLNQP
+890 CHLNQP
-896 KEAENPFEYTDRTK
+896 KEADDAFVYTDRTK

-916 DRISGGRFSV
+916 DHISGGRFSIT
-926 SFAVPKD
+926 FAVPKD
-933 INYSD
+933 INYSNKA
-938 QSGLINAF
+938 GLINAF

-953 LTAHGYTDK
+953 LTAHGYNDN
-962 FIVGGSDIAQNDSVG
+962 FIVGGSDVAQNDSVG

-988 FSNGD
+988 FTNGD

-1015 AGIGHDMQLIIDGKM
+1015 SGIGHDMQLIIDGKM
-1030 EMTYSLNENFQYDF
+1030 ELTYSLNDNFQYDF

-1087 TGQKP
+1087 AGQKP
-1092 SFSIGCTNNP
+1092 SCSISCTNNP
-1102 ARESTTFIISHDR
+1102 AREQTTFIISHDR
-1115 SGAELGVII
+1115 SGMELGVII

-1138 ESGVSDTGTYT
+1138 ETGVSNTSTYT

-1185 KLIVVGNN
+1185 KLVVINNN

>member
-1 MKLRQT
+1 
-7 ILMLLTVCAA
+7 MLLTVCAA

-29 ADELRVDTLSA
+29 ADELLVDTLSA
-40 PQFTHVMSL
+40 PQFTHVMPL

-54 DSVYTVRIVYPEYAD
+54 DSVYTVCIVYPEYAD

-131 RAKFDV
+131 RAKNDV
-137 RRDAVA
+137 RRDAAA

-225 EDDLK
+225 HDDLK

-239 KRLFYARGPVSWAT
+239 KRLFYARGPVSWET

-316 FFGAQQVSQGSYM
+316 FFSSQQVSQGSYM

-335 NSNATNGNL
+335 NPNATKGNL

-635 DYNIHMTDAN
+635 DYNMHMTDAN

-938 QSGLINAF
+938 QLGLINAF

-1115 SGAELGVII
+1115 SGSELGVII

-1155 IDGGSRLQTGVYL
+1155 IGGGSRLQTGVYL

>member
-1 MKLRQT
+1 
-7 ILMLLTVCAA
+7 MLLTVCAA

-40 PQFTHVMSL
+40 PQFTHVMPL

-54 DSVYTVRIVYPEYAD
+54 DSVYAVRIVYPEYAD

-106 AAVNPVVFRDGRYK
+106 AVVNPVVFRDGRYK

-131 RAKFDV
+131 RAKFDA
-137 RRDAVA
+137 RRDAAA

-193 RQAGFTDINK
+193 HQAGFTDINK

-225 EDDLK
+225 HDDLK

-239 KRLFYARGPVSWAT
+239 KRLFYARGPVSWET

-335 NSNATNGNL
+335 NSNATKGNL

-440 IMNQDHHADPQADLV
+440 IMNQDHHADQQADLV

-534 DNRMITSYNTGKN
+534 DNRMITSYNTGKT

-560 YDRRVCYIDDSF
+560 YDRRVCYIDDGF

-635 DYNIHMTDAN
+635 DYNMHMTDAN

-687 KQQQQGALIMDYA
+687 KQQQQQGALIMDYA

-1030 EMTYSLNENFQYDF
+1030 EMTYSLNENFRYDF

-1124 DVFDVSGRLLWRHE
+1124 DVFDVSGRLLWRYE

>member
-1 MKLRQT
+1 
-7 ILMLLTVCAA
+7 MLLTVCAA

-40 PQFTHVMSL
+40 PQFTHVMPL

-54 DSVYTVRIVYPEYAD
+54 DSVYTVSIVYPEYAD

-106 AAVNPVVFRDGRYK
+106 AVVNPVVFRDGRYK

-131 RAKFDV
+131 RAKFDA
-137 RRDAVA
+137 RRNAAA

-225 EDDLK
+225 HDDLK

-239 KRLFYARGPVSWAT
+239 KRLFYARGPVSWET

-335 NSNATNGNL
+335 NSNATKGNL

-386 YRVPAVKGT
+386 YRVPAVKGM

-412 MVSMAWDKPRPLPDL
+412 MVSMTWDKPRPLPDF

-993 RVNSTPYFV
+993 RVNSTPYFM

>member
-1 MKLRQT
+1 
-7 ILMLLTVCAA
+7 
-17 IPASAQQFFHLT
+17 
-29 ADELRVDTLSA
+29 
-40 PQFTHVMSL
+40 
-49 PEAWR
+49 
-54 DSVYTVRIVYPEYAD
+54 
-69 MAAADVA
+69 
-76 NYKRLVAE
+76 
-84 QPDAEPKVET
+84 
-94 HVTFDRKRASLL
+94 
-106 AAVNPVVFRDGRYK
+106 
-120 QLVSFMLRRES
+120 
-131 RAKFDV
+131 
-137 RRDAVA
+137 
-143 YGERADAKVNVWDTL
+143 
-158 PAAKR
+158 
-163 YAEHSVLREGR
+163 
-174 WAKIRV
+174 
-180 AESGIYQLTSALV
+180 
-193 RQAGFTDINK
+193 
-203 VKLYGYGGN
+203 
-212 LINETLDPKDLVE
+212 
-225 EDDLK
+225 
-230 EVATCDVDG
+230 
-239 KRLFYARGPVSWAT
+239 
-253 ETADRRT
+253 
-260 RNYYSNYGYYFLTED
+260 
-275 TSSEPAKVDYDTF
+275 
-288 VASFYPSPDFYHDI
+288 
-302 HEQDAFSWYKGGRN
+302 
-316 FFGAQQVSQGSYM
+316 
-329 TVDIPE
+329 
-335 NSNATNGNL
+335 
-344 YVVVTSSNYCK
+344 
-355 VQVEYNDSVVGTL
+355 
-368 QTSNSDS
+368 
-375 QFIYGCESRGT
+375 
-386 YRVPAVKGT
+386 
-395 AKVKLSVLSG
+395 
-405 SNPMRLD
+405 
-412 MVSMAWDKPRPLPDL
+412 
-427 KAASFPTPTYVYN
+427 
-440 IMNQDHHADPQADLV
+440 
-455 IIIPTSQKLL
+455 
-465 KQAQRLKAFHEQHDS
+465 
-480 LKVNLVPADELFNE
+480 
-494 FSSGTPDAS
+494 
-503 AYRRYM
+503 
-509 KMLYDRA
+509 
-516 TGEDDRPKYLL
+516 
-527 LFGDCLW
+527 
-534 DNRMITSYNTGKN
+534 
-547 PDDYLLAFESENS
+547 
-560 YDRRVCYIDDSF
+560 
-572 HAMLDDG
+572 
-579 EGLRPMYVD
+579 
-588 KLDIGVGRFPVVSDA
+588 
-603 EAKIMVDK
+603 
-611 TINYAENGN
+611 
-620 GGAWQNTIMFMGDDG
+620 
-635 DYNIHMTDAN
+635 MTDAN

-1092 SFSIGCTNNP
+1092 SFSIGCTDNP
-1102 ARESTTFIISHDR
+1102 ASESTTFIISHDR

>member
-1 MKLRQT
+1 
-7 ILMLLTVCAA
+7 MLLTVCAA

-40 PQFTHVMSL
+40 PQFTHVMPL

-84 QPDAEPKVET
+84 QPDVEPKVET

-131 RAKFDV
+131 RTKFDA
-137 RRDAVA
+137 RRDAAA

-225 EDDLK
+225 HDDLK

-239 KRLFYARGPVSWAT
+239 KRLFYARGPVSWET
-253 ETADRRT
+253 ETADRRM

-302 HEQDAFSWYKGGRN
+302 HEQDAISWYKGGRN

-335 NSNATNGNL
+335 NSNATKGNL

-516 TGEDDRPKYLL
+516 TSEDDRPKYLL

-611 TINYAENGN
+611 TISYAENGN

-635 DYNIHMTDAN
+635 DYNMHMTDAN

-988 FSNGD
+988 FNNGD